1 MKIQLLF
8 FGMLLT
14 MTQGAL
20 AQENGD
26 GSSELTPIVISS
38 VRDLNQLSLNVRA
51 ADFEGFEGKYIKLE
65 NDLDYSGVALSDTDG
80 DGVEDSNFQPIGY
93 SDENE
98 NDPFRGIFD
107 GGGHTIKGIRVNSK
121 ADYIGLFG
129 LIEGATIKNLRIEN
143 CAFTGNTCVG
153 AVVGQSNVKIDSS
166 DSKGSAKGVDSPED
180 LSENYVGP
188 SQCFLSDCYVADNV
202 SVKAT
207 SNVGGVFGYAY
218 WTSVSDCVSKASV
231 EGTSAVGSIGGQIE
245 SVGGDFVEFN
255 DCYYLGSSNLE
266 IYGAGTGFMNIS
278 LLDDDSQAQVPNDT
292 RLRNYAGKHV
302 EITLLDRKLYMDGS
316 WNTLCLPFDYEA
328 FYLEEEGLDIAD
340 IRTLQEADFSD
351 GVLTIEFTP
360 EYSQEG
366 AVESIKAGV
375 PYLVKWKDTGDVLED
390 LEFSVDIPK
399 EPALSPIESN
409 GVSFVGT
416 YSTVKFPGATP
427 NVLYLGAEDYLY
439 YPKTAMN
446 FRAFRA
452 YFELDETIFDTSD
465 PNNIR
470 EFRLDFGEE
479 TGIQMV
485 LEDETAGAEAN
496 AWYTLDGRRLA
507 GKPAAKGIYLKGGK
521 TIYITE

>member
-51 ADFEGFEGKYIKLE
+51 ANFEGFEGKYIKLE

-129 LIEGATIKNLRIEN
+129 LIEGATIKNLRIED

-153 AVVGQSNVKIDSS
+153 AVVGQSNVKIESS
-166 DSKGSAKGVDSPED
+166 DRNGSAKGGDSLED
-180 LSENYVGP
+180 LSENYVDP
-188 SQCFLSDCYVADNV
+188 SQCILSDCYVADDV

-207 SNVGGVFGYAY
+207 STAGGIFGSAY
-218 WTSVSDCVSKASV
+218 FTTANNCVSAASV
-231 EGTSAVGSIGGQIE
+231 EATSQAGSIGGLMDNDQSLMIE
-245 SVGGDFVEFN
+245 LS
-255 DCYYLGSSNLE
+255 DCYYTGSSDLK
-266 IYGAGTGFMNIS
+266 IYGAGTGFMNLS

-292 RLRNYAGKHV
+292 RIRNYVGEV
-302 EITLLDRKLYMDGS
+302 VNVTLTGRTFYFDGH
-316 WNTLCLPFDYEA
+316 WNTLCLPFDLFVGEMEEDDVRALKEA
-328 FYLEEEGLDIAD
+328 SFSEDGIL
-340 IRTLQEADFSD
+340 TL
-351 GVLTIEFTP
+351 EFTP
-360 EYSQEG
+360 ALSESG
-366 AVESIKAGV
+366 AVEKLEAGV
-375 PYLVKWKDTGDVLED
+375 PYLVSWENTNDEIED
-390 LEFSVDIPK
+390 HCFESVEIIEAAPK
-399 EPALSPIESN
+399 PITSN

-427 NVLYLGAEDYLY
+427 NVLYLGAEDNLY

-485 LEDETAGAEAN
+485 LEDETAGAEAD

-507 GKPAAKGIYLKGGK
+507 GKPAAKGFYLNGGK